1 MPVLRNAMV
10 ASTQKLCMFWKHVTQ
25 SLLKGSLKRKG
36 FSEAFYVYK
45 EFKKLYLSSKRTLIP
60 PSPFN
65 VFMSGSCHHIKMIIE
80 DYHVLHILLCVFV
93 NLLKHSI
100 KFVSIWNHKHKYYFC
115 FRIVVWFVIHQNIFG
130 DYFPMKCSYTGNKGI
145 KVCVPS
151 SLQINTWKLTAVKQ
165 CRSCALTMVTDV

>member
-1 MPVLRNAMV
+1 MV
-10 ASTQKLCMFWKHVTQ
+10 ESTQNKTICMFWKYVTK

-80 DYHVLHILLCVFV
+80 DYHVHHILLCVFV

-115 FRIVVWFVIHQNIFG
+115 FRMIC
-130 DYFPMKCSYTGNKGI
+130 DPSKYFWRLFSNEMFIY
-145 KVCVPS
+145 
-151 SLQINTWKLTAVKQ
+151 WK
-165 CRSCALTMVTDV
+165 